1 MLGEKRLLCGLP
13 KTCAN
18 GGGGGGGY
26 ITVIWFDARMMEV
39 VFMIETMQL
48 L

>member
-18 GGGGGGGY
+18 GGGGY

>member
-1 MLGEKRLLCGLP
+1 MLGEKRLLYGLP
-13 KTCAN
+13 KTCA
-18 GGGGGGGY
+18 GGGGGY

>member
-1 MLGEKRLLCGLP
+1 MLGEKRLLYGLP
-13 KTCAN
+13 KTCAK
-18 GGGGGGGY
+18 GGGY

-39 VFMIETMQL
+39 VFIIETMQL